1 MTSSIPNSF
10 SSDDLKNLLKTA
22 PSDVECS
29 DPAKDIEDILQSYCD
44 DLQFQ
49 MDKFSREMDIPPQFV
64 GKALAIYTCIR
75 LIAWHSTISSKHM
88 EENELAEAL
97 QWARDAGKIQSIV
110 CILRSIEVCPED
122 FLFDY
127 E

>member
-22 PSDVECS
+22 PSDVGS
-29 DPAKDIEDILQSYCD
+29 NDPAKDIEDILQSYCD
-44 DLQFQ
+44 DLQSQ

-64 GKALAIYTCIR
+64 GKAVALHTCIR
-75 LIAWHSTISSKHM
+75 LMGWHSTISSKHM
-88 EENELAEAL
+88 EEREFDDAL
-97 QWARDAGKIQSIV
+97 QWARDAGKIQAIV